1 MKLDLIETETKNYK
15 KKVIIIIILAILFI
29 VVFSLLGIKTAE
41 AYNKKLIAKRNE
53 ISISKKNNEN
63 NNEQEKQQEINKQTR
78 QYNIDNINNSEK
90 TIENM
95 NSNKLPVYSENAKKK
110 LKSLYTDDTKV
121 AYLTFDDGP
130 SQTVTPQILDL
141 LKQED
146 IKATF
151 FVLGSRVKANPDL
164 VKREYQEGHLAG
176 AINIPE
182 YEIIRRVEKEIT
194 KKNQLIVIYCQYGGR
209 SRNVYIMMRKLG
221 YTNVYNL
228 YGGLDMM

>member
-1 MKLDLIETETKNYK
+1 MKLDLIEIETKNYK

-78 QYNIDNINNSEK
+78 QDNIDNINNSEK

-130 SQTVTPQILDL
+130 SQTVTPPIL
-141 LKQED
+141 
-146 IKATF
+146 
-151 FVLGSRVKANPDL
+151 S
-164 VKREYQEGHLAG
+164 
-176 AINIPE
+176 
-182 YEIIRRVEKEIT
+182 
-194 KKNQLIVIYCQYGGR
+194 LIHI
-209 SRNVYIMMRKLG
+209 
-221 YTNVYNL
+221 
-228 YGGLDMM
+228 